1 MYIYSYIYT
10 TYTIYSYIY
19 YMYIDKVTGTQGKDS
34 PDTLEEKCDMYIEL
48 KLFNKAFEVA
58 AKIKD
63 INRLIEVS

>member
-1 MYIYSYIYT
+1 MCV
-10 TYTIYSYIY
+10 
-19 YMYIDKVTGTQGKDS
+19 DKVTGAQGKDS

-63 INRLIEVS
+63 INRLIEVRLIYEHMYAYVFYV